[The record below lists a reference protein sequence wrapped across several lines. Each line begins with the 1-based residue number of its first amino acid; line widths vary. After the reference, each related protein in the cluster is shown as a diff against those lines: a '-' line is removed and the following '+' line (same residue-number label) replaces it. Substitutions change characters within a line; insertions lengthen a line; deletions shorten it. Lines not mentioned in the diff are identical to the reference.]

1 MPLGHRPREG
11 GKAAETRK
19 SGDRPCEQGN
29 ANAVGCDGRE
39 MNMTAMTKAAAKT
52 GSAALSIV
60 FVALIGATVLFVA
73 GHAQS
78 ATLHDAAHDMRHAT
92 GFPCH

>member
-1 MPLGHRPREG
+1 
-11 GKAAETRK
+11 
-19 SGDRPCEQGN
+19 
-29 ANAVGCDGRE
+29 
-39 MNMTAMTKAAAKT
+39 MNTTSTTTATKASEKT
-52 GSAALSIV
+52 TALMAV
-60 FVALIGATVLFVA
+60 LFMTVLGGGLMFAA

>member
-1 MPLGHRPREG
+1 MMTTMIRTATSSRASAFLPL
-11 GKAAETRK
+11 
-19 SGDRPCEQGN
+19 
-29 ANAVGCDGRE
+29 
-39 MNMTAMTKAAAKT
+39 
-52 GSAALSIV
+52 ALV
-60 FVALIGATVLFVA
+60 MLIGASVLFLA

>member
-1 MPLGHRPREG
+1 MC
-11 GKAAETRK
+11 GKGNHAP
-19 SGDRPCEQGN
+19 SGMT
-29 ANAVGCDGRE
+29 ARE
-39 MNMTAMTKAAAKT
+39 MKMNTMIRTAAGART
-52 GSAALSIV
+52 AALLPIV
-60 FVALIGATVLFVA
+60 LVTAIAASVLFLA

>member
-1 MPLGHRPREG
+1 
-11 GKAAETRK
+11 
-19 SGDRPCEQGN
+19 
-29 ANAVGCDGRE
+29 
-39 MNMTAMTKAAAKT
+39 MTNPMTLTKPATTTSALA
-52 GSAALSIV
+52 SVAFVAALGI
-60 FVALIGATVLFVA
+60 ALLFVV

>member
-1 MPLGHRPREG
+1 MHE
-11 GKAAETRK
+11 
-19 SGDRPCEQGN
+19 GN
-29 ANAVGCDGRE
+29 ANAVGCDGKE
-39 MNMTAMTKAAAKT
+39 KNMTAMTQAAAKS
-52 GSAALSIV
+52 GSAILSIA
-60 FVALIGATVLFVA
+60 FVALIGGAGLFLA